1 MKVLIDVVF
10 AVVYY
15 CCGAFFY
22 SWPSSQLDQLD
33 QALAEGEQPQLPGND
48 LADAIKVTILSIRVL
63 FVIENML
70 EARTHFCLFLLSP
83 LPPLFFFFPFF
94 FFFAFPFIMLFL
106 VVSFVCR
113 GDFVFVQVCRLEI
126 ERRSASFLYGLYYII
141 H

>member
-63 FVIENML
+63 FVVENI
-70 EARTHFCLFLLSP
+70 LLSP
-83 LPPLFFFFPFF
+83 LPPLFVCFSLLFF
-94 FFFAFPFIMLFL
+94 FFFFHYLLFGCL
-106 VVSFVCR
+106 VCPPWGFCPRTSMQPGNRKTQCILSVW
-113 GDFVFVQVCRLEI
+113 
-126 ERRSASFLYGLYYII
+126 AII
-141 H
+141 